1 MKESFWGAA
10 VVVMGIVA
18 IFFIYFFQSIT
29 NTDEHNYHLLKE
41 TTEAAMYDALDLA
54 AYRDS
59 GTIRIDREK
68 FVENFLRRFA
78 ESATLANTYKIEI
91 YDVNEEPPK
100 VSIQVSSAESTGLTG
115 EMMEFTIS
123 NRLDAI
129 LEVPDVDENQS
140 VQHPTSRTPIG
151 GIR

>member
-10 VVVMGIVA
+10 VVGIGIVA

-41 TTEAAMYDALDLA
+41 ATEAAMYDALDLA
-54 AYRDS
+54 AYRND

-68 FVENFLRRFA
+68 FAENFLRRFA
-78 ESATLANTYKIEI
+78 ESATLSKTYKIEI
-91 YDVNEEPPK
+91 FDINEEPPK
-100 VSIQVSSAESTGLTG
+100 VSLQVSSSESTSLTG
-115 EMMEFTIS
+115 EVMEFTIF

-140 VQHPTSRTPIG
+140 IKYPTTSTTR
-151 GIR
+151 

>member
-10 VVVMGIVA
+10 VVGIGIVA

-41 TTEAAMYDALDLA
+41 ATEAAMYDALDLA
-54 AYRDS
+54 AYRND

-68 FVENFLRRFA
+68 FAENFLRRFA
-78 ESATLANTYKIEI
+78 ESATLSKTYKIEI
-91 YDVNEEPPK
+91 FDINEEPPK
-100 VSIQVSSAESTGLTG
+100 VSLQVSSSESTSLTG
-115 EMMEFTIS
+115 EVMEFTIS

-140 VQHPTSRTPIG
+140 IKYPTTSTTR
-151 GIR
+151 